1 MAVDF
6 SQGLTKAEITEIV
19 AELLDFDIGNN
30 TTDDITP
37 DVLDSFIKEGFQRIV
52 SMEGAWPWYQAT
64 FTFPTV
70 ENQRAY
76 TDFVMIAAN
85 GVDTVPVATTLSEIF
100 EISSAVNTTDSGN
113 QLIYMDQTKC
123 EQVWPPNS
131 DNDLPDTPA
140 YYSIWAG
147 QLNLWPKP
155 DDVYQMTIRGYRYP
169 SYAWMNDAEAI
180 IDIDTEFHLV
190 LINFILAKVYDYQE
204 DPEMSAV
211 YMRNFETGA
220 SLAKGLLT
228 APNVNQPLIMSG
240 GLQTYPINGWYNYM
254 ANLAIRAVRTGE
266 WT

>member
-6 SQGLTKAEITEIV
+6 SQGLTKAELTSIV
-19 AELLDFDIGNN
+19 AQLLDFTIGNS

-52 SMEGAWPWYQAT
+52 TMESAWPWYQAT
-64 FTFPTV
+64 YTFPTI
-70 ENQRAY
+70 ENQRSY
-76 TDFVMIAAN
+76 TNFVLTAAN
-85 GVDTVPVATTLSEIF
+85 GVDTVPANVTLSEIY
-100 EISSAVNTTDSGN
+100 EISAAVNTTDSGN

-131 DNDLPDTPA
+131 DNDTPDIPQ
-140 YYSIWAG
+140 YFSYWAG

-155 DDVYQMTIRGYRYP
+155 DDAYQITIRGYRYP

-190 LINFILAKVYDYQE
+190 LINFVLAKIYDYQE

-220 SLAKGLLT
+220 TLAKGLVT
-228 APNVNQPLIMSG
+228 APNANQPMIMSG
-240 GLQTYPINGWYNYM
+240 GLQLYPFGWYRYM
-254 ANLAIRAVRTGE
+254 ANLSVRAVATGE
-266 WT
+266 WG